1 MLQSFH
7 PGFPSFCDLPHSTW
21 SNLLFSQ
28 GREKTYIYRA
38 LNFVLFWA
46 VAVVG
51 FALRAGKEGLDA
63 GTKLV
68 PVLSSLPHL
77 LCMPQVFELVTW
89 QSLYSWLG
97 IELLVLY
104 SWLGDYDWTSSC
116 VGMVRCLV
124 MLHDQM
130 YHVSVVVR
138 SKEATSIFSKLKQML
153 CFGGWGMH
161 MTRKQYQGLWHK
173 LVWG

>member
-1 MLQSFH
+1 MLQSSH
-7 PGFPSFCDLPHSTW
+7 PGLPSFCDLPHSTW

-28 GREKTYIYRA
+28 GSEKICIYRA

-51 FALRAGKEGLDA
+51 FALRVGKEGLDA

-89 QSLYSWLG
+89 QSLYSQLG

-104 SWLGDYDWTSSC
+104 SWLGDYDWASSC
-116 VGMVRCLV
+116 VGMVKVFSDATWPDVSYFSCCEIQESNKHIQYV
-124 MLHDQM
+124 EANAVFWGVGDAHD
-130 YHVSVVVR
+130 
-138 SKEATSIFSKLKQML
+138 
-153 CFGGWGMH
+153 
-161 MTRKQYQGLWHK
+161 
-173 LVWG
+173 